1 MALPPRILVIGSSSI
16 GENGSGMLAKA
27 LRSQL
32 SESTVTF
39 FGKSGAGFKAIAEA
53 AQQKVRAVAPDLV
66 LVVMGGN
73 PTGTAAELETAMAR
87 FKAALGDTPLL
98 WVGPPVYAAAFNQN
112 ITRMY
117 DTVGP
122 RVLGSDYVSSQ
133 GWTSPTSGRTS
144 DKVHFTDYG
153 ATLWGQKITEWVRE
167 RSSPAVI
174 AAVGGGLFVVAAAI
188 AAFWFFKLRA
198 AR

>member
-16 GENGSGMLAKA
+16 GENGSGTLAKA

-32 SESTVTF
+32 SESAVTF
-39 FGKSGAGFKAIAEA
+39 FGKSGAGFKAIADA

-73 PTGTAAELETAMAR
+73 PTGTASGLESLMRR

-117 DTVGP
+117 DAVGP

-133 GWTSPTSGRTS
+133 DWTSPTAGRTN

-153 ATLWGQKITEWVRE
+153 AYLWGQKITDWVRE
-167 RSSPAVI
+167 RLSPAVV
-174 AAVGGGLFVVAAAI
+174 AAVGGGLLVVAAAI
-188 AAFWFFKLRA
+188 AAFWFFRRRFA
-198 AR
+198 